1 MHSEVDQLHTIGL
14 LAAHEAAIAD
24 LYRLYADK
32 LPDRKEF
39 FNGLADD
46 EVEHARQIATFTKKV
61 KAGSISVNPGRFSE
75 ETILSSLDEVREKV
89 KQAERR
95 PISVVEAL
103 STGVEIETAMIEKRF
118 FEIVE
123 GDGPEIEQL
132 LRGLAAATAAHRARL
147 LQECEKMKEGER

>member
-39 FNGLADD
+39 FEGLADD
-46 EVEHARQIATFTKKV
+46 EVDHARQIVSFAGKV

-75 ETILSSLDEVREKV
+75 ETILASLDYVREQIREQGKT
-89 KQAERR
+89 AFS
-95 PISVVEAL
+95 PVEAL
-103 STGVEIETAMIEKRF
+103 STAAGIENAMIEKRF

-123 GDGPEIEQL
+123 GDGPEIKQL

-147 LQECEKMKEGER
+147 LQECEKEKEGEG